1 MLGTHRSLIDIEDL
15 TPAEVVEVLDCARS
29 FKEVNDREIKKLPT
43 LRGRTIVNLFL
54 EPSTRTRT
62 SFEIAAKRLSA
73 DAINFSASSSS
84 TKKGESLADTA
95 ATLDAMNADLV
106 VVRSR
111 QEGAPRVIERHV
123 RACVVNGGDGKHEHP
138 TQALLDAFT
147 MRERFGSLEGLKVG
161 IVGDVAH
168 SRVVGSLAPLL
179 VMMGAEPVLIGPPT
193 LMPACPQA
201 LCREAAESV
210 GRVGDGE
217 GGSAGSSACG
227 EGESAGSAA
236 CGAGAGKTLQ
246 PLRVC
251 HALDECLGELD
262 VLYMLRIQ
270 MERLEGAPLPSLRE
284 YAALFGVD
292 TRRLAAMK
300 PESVIM
306 HPGPVNRG
314 VELSA
319 EAADAAQSLILDQV
333 NAGVA
338 VRMAVMYLL
347 LGGDPHG
354 LAA

>member
-1 MLGTHRSLIDIEDL
+1 MFGTHRSLIDIEDL
-15 TPAEVVEVLDCARS
+15 TAGEVVEILDCARS

-43 LRGRTIVNLFL
+43 LRGRTVVNLFL

-73 DAINFSASSSS
+73 DAVNFSAASSS

-95 ATLDAMNADLV
+95 ATLDAMDADLV

-111 QEGAPRVIERHV
+111 QEGAPRVVERHV

-147 MRERFGSLEGLKVG
+147 MRERFGSLSGLKVG

-168 SRVVGSLAPLL
+168 SRVAGSLAPLL
-179 VMMGAEPVLIGPPT
+179 VMMGADPVLVGPST
-193 LMPACPQA
+193 LMPTSPQG
-201 LCREAAESV
+201 LCREVAAGA
-210 GRVGDGE
+210 GRPGDGE
-217 GGSAGSSACG
+217 GGDRGGG
-227 EGESAGSAA
+227 EGSGNEGDGAA
-236 CGAGAGKTLQ
+236 RGNEGDGAARP

-251 HALDECLGELD
+251 HDLDECLPELD

-284 YAALFGVD
+284 YAALYGVD
-292 TRRLAAMK
+292 MRRLSAMK
-300 PESVIM
+300 PGSVIM

-319 EAADAAQSLILDQV
+319 DAADAAQSLILDQV

-347 LGGDPHG
+347 LGGDAHG
-354 LAA
+354 FAA